1 MKGNNVFEI
10 CIITQ
15 SSVEIGRKIKSAMSE
30 IIKRRII
37 PKISGTPNTK
47 FLFAFNS
54 LELILIMHVRS
65 VYFELFNRIIY
76 IYIDLMILVY

>member
-1 MKGNNVFEI
+1 MQGNNVFEI

-15 SSVEIGRKIKSAMSE
+15 SSVEIGREIKSAMSK

-47 FLFAFNS
+47 LLFAFNS
-54 LELILIMHVRS
+54 LELI
-65 VYFELFNRIIY
+65 FNNVCEKRIF
-76 IYIDLMILVY
+76 